1 MITTTILVLSET
13 EDARLARNETRISQ
27 GLASFVEVGEAL
39 SDIRDARLYRA
50 THGTF
55 ESYCA
60 DRWNMTK
67 GRVYQL
73 IGAKEM
79 MSTIVDKSAITTES
93 QARELARVEP
103 ARREE
108 VIRKADLAT
117 GGKITAAAIKEAAAP
132 AKEIVVTVEDAAP
145 ATDVRTTP
153 RSEPYVMPPRGM
165 FLARGA
171 IAELEK
177 IQPKDGERVE
187 AFTYVAEWCK
197 GQLKKQVAAPVGE
210 RSPMTEARELWM
222 IAKGRLDNIRRN
234 DPERENVLEQVIKYA
249 QQRLDKQAAAPAKG
263 GVVTV
268 EPTMAVLHPLPP
280 HVISAESLAAGD
292 AADAESEKL
301 WLLKSTWRKT
311 NKKDRAAFI
320 EWGATAAR

>member
-1 MITTTILVLSET
+1 MNNSITVLSET

-55 ESYCA
+55 EGYCA
-60 DRWNMTK
+60 EKWKMTK

-73 IGAKEM
+73 IGATEV
-79 MSTIVDKSAITTES
+79 MSTVVDKSQITTER

-108 VIRKADLAT
+108 VIRAADIAT
-117 GGKITAAAIKEAAAP
+117 GGKITAAAIKQAAAP
-132 AKEIVVTVEDAAP
+132 AKEIVVTVE
-145 ATDVRTTP
+145 
-153 RSEPYVMPPRGM
+153 
-165 FLARGA
+165 
-171 IAELEK
+171 
-177 IQPKDGERVE
+177 
-187 AFTYVAEWCK
+187 
-197 GQLKKQVAAPVGE
+197 
-210 RSPMTEARELWM
+210 
-222 IAKGRLDNIRRN
+222 
-234 DPERENVLEQVIKYA
+234 
-249 QQRLDKQAAAPAKG
+249 
-263 GVVTV
+263 
-268 EPTMAVLHPLPP
+268 PTMTVLHPLPP

-320 EWGATAAR
+320 EWAQVQE

>member
-1 MITTTILVLSET
+1 MNDSITVLSET

-55 ESYCA
+55 EEYCK
-60 DRWNMTK
+60 DRWSMT
-67 GRVYQL
+67 RQHVYRM
-73 IGAKEM
+73 IEAAPIAKCNPQVT
-79 MSTIVDKSAITTES
+79 SLN

-108 VIRKADLAT
+108 VIRAADIAT
-117 GGKITAAAIKEAAAP
+117 GGKITAAAIKQAAAP
-132 AKEIVVTVEDAAP
+132 AKEIVVTVE
-145 ATDVRTTP
+145 
-153 RSEPYVMPPRGM
+153 
-165 FLARGA
+165 
-171 IAELEK
+171 
-177 IQPKDGERVE
+177 
-187 AFTYVAEWCK
+187 
-197 GQLKKQVAAPVGE
+197 
-210 RSPMTEARELWM
+210 
-222 IAKGRLDNIRRN
+222 
-234 DPERENVLEQVIKYA
+234 
-249 QQRLDKQAAAPAKG
+249 
-263 GVVTV
+263 
-268 EPTMAVLHPLPP
+268 PTMTVLHPLPP

-320 EWGATAAR
+320 EWAQVQE